1 MLTCRPSPVALFIWL
16 LDFVAWELSGFLP
29 DLSDEFS
36 FFSAV
41 PKMAV
46 LILPI
51 VSITARSKEIE

>member
-1 MLTCRPSPVALFIWL
+1 
-16 LDFVAWELSGFLP
+16 
-29 DLSDEFS
+29 LSDEFS